1 MSVVPLD
8 PSPVSGSHGRLP
20 EAEADAPV
28 LLCSAPDAV
37 PDRLAAT
44 DVKDLLLRLGEV
56 EPAVRP

>member
-1 MSVVPLD
+1 M
-8 PSPVSGSHGRLP
+8 
-20 EAEADAPV
+20 

-56 EPAVRP
+56 EPAAARTRPAKSAKSAKS